1 MQIFIRAADN
11 TVPVEVPA
19 VCSMEELRSAVDA
32 ALALSGSDI
41 RFTHESVTIES
52 MVDVEEGDF
61 LELLVDVDG
70 GMRAKW
76 RKKRMRRLRR
86 KRRKMRMRAK

>member
-1 MQIFIRAADN
+1 MQIFVRTASSVIQ
-11 TVPVEVPA
+11 VEA
-19 VCSMEELRSAVDA
+19 SSMEELRAAVENSYFI
-32 ALALSGSDI
+32 SGDCL
-41 RFTHESVTIES
+41 RFTHESVTLES
-52 MVDVEEGDF
+52 LVDVADGSF

-86 KRRKMRMRAK
+86 KRRKERMRAK